1 MYLLRN
7 FEVRQ
12 GITVVSVIAIIVLLV
27 AVAGCITVNISTPT
41 VNTSTTMATP
51 SVVPAPIS
59 TETPAAINQTDQI
72 SPLGENRTISLPYSK
87 SDINRRF
94 IEAVFGNEALYLNR
108 WNGNFVK
115 VGIAGNYTREDVN
128 TLNTFIARF
137 NNMSSSTRLTNVYEE
152 ENEELTIRLVPSSY
166 FDAMPEEKVNKV
178 YRDTD
183 TGEILFVDQTF
194 NNSYV
199 VSDEVFVDSR
209 FTGEER
215 KYLILRGLLYDL
227 GFEGYTGDTD
237 SIFYYD
243 ARSSNISTE
252 DWAVIGLMY
261 SRKFDY
267 GDSMYSAMSKLV

>member
-1 MYLLRN
+1 M
-7 FEVRQ
+7 
-12 GITVVSVIAIIVLLV
+12 
-27 AVAGCITVNISTPT
+27 
-41 VNTSTTMATP
+41 
-51 SVVPAPIS
+51 
-59 TETPAAINQTDQI
+59 
-72 SPLGENRTISLPYSK
+72 
-87 SDINRRF
+87 
-94 IEAVFGNEALYLNR
+94 
-108 WNGNFVK
+108 
-115 VGIAGNYTREDVN
+115 
-128 TLNTFIARF
+128 
-137 NNMSSSTRLTNVYEE
+137 
-152 ENEELTIRLVPSSY
+152 
-166 FDAMPEEKVNKV
+166 
-178 YRDTD
+178 
-183 TGEILFVDQTF
+183 
-194 NNSYV
+194 